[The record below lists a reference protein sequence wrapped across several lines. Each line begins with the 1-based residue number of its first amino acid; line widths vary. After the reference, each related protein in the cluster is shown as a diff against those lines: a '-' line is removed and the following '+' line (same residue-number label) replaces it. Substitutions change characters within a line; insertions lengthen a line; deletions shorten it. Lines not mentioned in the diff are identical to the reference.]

1 MKIEAFDNTPQQAEK
16 YQERSLQ
23 IATEML
29 YVFFPNKIRI
39 MASKRLNF
47 LDSYLTLCF
56 LAMAMGVSIGYFIPS
71 AVVSSTPFLA
81 EPPMFPC
88 NWINIMMY
96 PPLTKIDFR
105 KYL

>member
-47 LDSYLTLCF
+47 HLT
-56 LAMAMGVSIGYFIPS
+56 V
-71 AVVSSTPFLA
+71 T
-81 EPPMFPC
+81 
-88 NWINIMMY
+88 
-96 PPLTKIDFR
+96 
-105 KYL
+105 